1 LVAEAV
7 DQLGRVGAASTDD
20 GNLYAHAGATY
31 YPDVPDK
38 PGLQTTPATPVLL
51 AIDGGSTKTDAVL
64 VSDQGEVLGRARVG
78 PSNHQLMGIDAAVD
92 AIGEAVAEA
101 TRAAGI
107 DDPPFPL
114 CPTGV
119 YCLAGLDLAIDEAR
133 LTPAIAHRGWTGVD
147 LLRNDTFAISRAGT
161 SATWGLGLVCGTGM
175 NCAATGP
182 DGQSIRFPALAELS
196 GDFAPGGSWLGL
208 RALGLALRANDGRG
222 RPTLLSDRVASH
234 FALSDPET
242 VLTNIYSGEI
252 SYHRIFELA
261 QVLLDTA
268 NEGDEVAQG
277 AAHYLAD
284 EVVAFATAAINRL
297 GVAQL
302 EVEVV
307 LGGGVFDTA
316 YGGFLERVTEGI
328 HRVAPNAVIKRLA
341 APPVLGAALLGLDAI
356 GASDAAKQRLTAA
369 LTN

>member
-1 LVAEAV
+1 MPDEP
-7 DQLGRVGAASTDD
+7 GSPPISPTAA
-20 GNLYAHAGATY
+20 
-31 YPDVPDK
+31 
-38 PGLQTTPATPVLL
+38 LL

-64 VSDQGEVLGRARVG
+64 VSDEGDVLGRARVG
-78 PSNHQLMGIDAAVD
+78 PSNHQLMGIDGAVD
-92 AIGEAVAEA
+92 ALDQAVADA

-107 DDPPFPL
+107 SDPPFPL

-119 YCLAGLDLAIDEAR
+119 YCLAGLDLPIDEAR
-133 LTPAIAHRGWTGVD
+133 LAPAIAHRGWTGVD

-182 DGQSIRFPALAELS
+182 DGQSVRFPALAELS

-222 RPTLLSDRVASH
+222 QPTLLSERVATH
-234 FALSDPET
+234 FALPDPET
-242 VLTNIYSGEI
+242 VLTAIYSGEI
-252 SYHRIFELA
+252 SYNRIFELA
-261 QVLLDTA
+261 EVLLDA
-268 NEGDEVAQG
+268 ASEGDEVAQG

-297 GVAQL
+297 GVTQL

-307 LGGGVFDTA
+307 LGGGVFDTT
-316 YGGFLERVTEGI
+316 YGGFVQRVTDGI
-328 HRVAPNAVIKRLA
+328 HQVAPSAIIKRLD

-356 GASDAAKQRLTAA
+356 GASDAAKLRLRAA
-369 LTN
+369 LTG